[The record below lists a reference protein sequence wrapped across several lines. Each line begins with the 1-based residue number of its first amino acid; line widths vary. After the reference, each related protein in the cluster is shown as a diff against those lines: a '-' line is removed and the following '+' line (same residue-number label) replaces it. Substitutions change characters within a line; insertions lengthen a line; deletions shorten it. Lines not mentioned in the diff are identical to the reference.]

1 MHLAWRT
8 LTATGTP
15 RRLAA
20 SSTAGRATT
29 RLIHQSFL
37 LVELLLS
44 GGKHKII
51 SALTAF

>member
-37 LVELLLS
+37 LVELLFS
-44 GGKHKII
+44 GGEYELI
-51 SALTAF
+51 SAFTAL